1 MVSENE
7 SYDYE
12 IIAVN
17 DCSPDQVWT
26 KLISIADGD
35 PKFKAINLVRNCG
48 KNIAILAGYH
58 FIHGDYV
65 VNIDDDYQCPVNEL
79 WKLLGPVE
87 SGQYDVATA
96 QYAVKKESWWKVLG
110 SRINAS
116 VARNLLD
123 MPKELFFENFVVM
136 KRFVADE
143 MRSYINPYPYFEGLI
158 LKVTKKIAM
167 VPMQERERGDDQ
179 GTGFTF
185 RKSFS
190 MFANGLT
197 AFSVKPLRIST
208 VLGSVFALAGFI
220 WMVVIIIRKLISP
233 AEIMEGYSSIM
244 AIILFSSGCIMLMLG
259 LIGEYL
265 GRIYISINHYPQYT
279 VRETRNI
286 NEE

>member
-1 MVSENE
+1 M
-7 SYDYE
+7 
-12 IIAVN
+12 
-17 DCSPDQVWT
+17 P
-26 KLISIADGD
+26 
-35 PKFKAINLVRNCG
+35 
-48 KNIAILAGYH
+48 
-58 FIHGDYV
+58 
-65 VNIDDDYQCPVNEL
+65 
-79 WKLLGPVE
+79 LLRV
-87 SGQYDVATA
+87 T
-96 QYAVKKESWWKVLG
+96 SWICQR
-110 SRINAS
+110 SF
-116 VARNLLD
+116 
-123 MPKELFFENFVVM
+123 FFENFVVK